1 MEYRNVK
8 TGAVIDVNS
17 ELGGDWE
24 PVKASAA
31 QKAEK
36 AEPAKKKVKAKK

>member
-8 TGAVIDVNS
+8 TGAVIDVDS

-31 QKAEK
+31 QPEKK
-36 AEPAKKKVKAKK
+36 AEPAKKKGSVKK

>member
-1 MEYRNVK
+1 MKYRNKK
-8 TGAVIDVNS
+8 TGAVIEVES
-17 ELGGDWE
+17 KLGGDWE
-24 PVKASAA
+24 LITAPAA